1 MRIDILS
8 KEYPPEIYG
17 GAGVHVAELTRA
29 LRRRDDVDVRVRAF
43 GGDRDE
49 AGTWSYAE
57 DARLRAANAALATM
71 GVDLAMAADVVAS
84 PDGAPAA
91 DLVHSHTWYANLGGH
106 VASLLGGVPHVV
118 SAHSL
123 EPLRPWKA
131 EQLGGG
137 YRLSSWIERTAYLSA
152 ARIIAAL
159 KARHPG
165 IPVIAFPREAGPR
178 YSGFARATGAD
189 CVALDNSVDAV
200 T

>member
-8 KEYPPEIYG
+8 TEYPPEIYG

-91 DLVHSHTWYANLGGH
+91 DYDEATM
-106 VASLLGGVPHVV
+106 
-118 SAHSL
+118 SAYM
-123 EPLRPWKA
+123 KNA
-131 EQLGGG
+131 E
-137 YRLSSWIERTAYLSA
+137 ID
-152 ARIIAAL
+152 I
-159 KARHPG
+159 
-165 IPVIAFPREAGPR
+165 
-178 YSGFARATGAD
+178 
-189 CVALDNSVDAV
+189 SVDVGSGRASATV
-200 T
+200 WTCDLTKGYIEINGDYRS